1 MAKVSLYLDLR
12 RSDRNGCS
20 SLKLAISHSYQFR
33 YISIGVNLHPDQWD
47 RDRFIVKNTHPQYQS
62 LNMLVSKYKSIA
74 DIALLELEI
83 SGRLSDMTISEIV
96 DVILDRLGSPKRKQR
111 ADHRF
116 FLPCYMEFMQT
127 KKGKTLECYEF
138 TLSKL
143 TSLFPELPKLRM
155 DDIKTAWLI
164 KLENLLSEASCKN
177 TIAIHMVN
185 IRAVFNYALD
195 NEYTINYPFRRYKIR
210 REKTEKRSLEIEQL
224 RELFAADVED
234 WQRPYLDYFKLTF
247 FLIGINAVDLL
258 GAKRTSICNG
268 RLKYRRS
275 KTSGLFS
282 VKLEPEAMELIE
294 KYSGEEHLIK
304 AMESYSKYD
313 DYLHRINKGLQSIGP
328 MRREGRGGK
337 KIRTP
342 LFPKLTTYWA
352 RHTWSTIAAD
362 LDIPDAT
369 ISLALG
375 HAGENRTTDIY
386 IRRNLKKVDEANR
399 KVIDWVLYGKR

>member
-1 MAKVSLYLDLR
+1 M
-12 RSDRNGCS
+12 
-20 SLKLAISHSYQFR
+20 
-33 YISIGVNLHPDQWD
+33 
-47 RDRFIVKNTHPQYQS
+47 
-62 LNMLVSKYKSIA
+62 
-74 DIALLELEI
+74 
-83 SGRLSDMTISEIV
+83 
-96 DVILDRLGSPKRKQR
+96 
-111 ADHRF
+111 
-116 FLPCYMEFMQT
+116 
-127 KKGKTLECYEF
+127 
-138 TLSKL
+138 
-143 TSLFPELPKLRM
+143 
-155 DDIKTAWLI
+155 
-164 KLENLLSEASCKN
+164 
-177 TIAIHMVN
+177 
-185 IRAVFNYALD
+185 FNYGLD

-224 RELFAADVED
+224 RELFATDVED

-258 GAKRTSICNG
+258 GAKRTAICNG

-304 AMESYSKYD
+304 AMESYNKYD
-313 DYLHRINKGLQSIGP
+313 DYLRRINKGLQSIGP

-352 RHTWSTIAAD
+352 RHTWATIAAD

>member
-1 MAKVSLYLDLR
+1 M
-12 RSDRNGCS
+12 
-20 SLKLAISHSYQFR
+20 LKLSVSHMGQSR
-33 YISIGVNLHPDQWD
+33 LINIGINLRPEQWD
-47 RDRFIVKNTHPQYQS
+47 VEKKLVNKNHPHHQM
-62 LNMLVSKYKSIA
+62 LNILANKCKSVA
-74 DIALLELEI
+74 ETALLELQ
-83 SGRLSDMTISEIV
+83 ISEELPNLFINEVV
-96 DVILDRLGSPKRKQR
+96 DVIYERLGKPRKPR
-111 ADHRF
+111 HADLGL
-116 FLPCYMEFMQT
+116 FLNCYKEFMQT

-143 TSLFPELPKLRM
+143 TILFPELPKLRM

-164 KLENLLSEASCKN
+164 KLENLLSETSCKN

-185 IRAVFNYALD
+185 IRAVFNYGLD
-195 NEYTINYPFRRYKIR
+195 NEYTINYPFRCYKIR

-224 RELFAADVED
+224 RELFATDVED

-258 GAKRTSICNG
+258 GAKRTAICNG

-304 AMESYSKYD
+304 AMESYNKYD
-313 DYLHRINKGLQSIGP
+313 DYLRRINKGLQSIGP

-352 RHTWSTIAAD
+352 RHTWATIAAD

>member
-47 RDRFIVKNTHPQYQS
+47 RDHSIVKNTHPQYQS

-74 DIALLELEI
+74 DITLMELEI

-111 ADHRF
+111 ANHRF

-164 KLENLLSEASCKN
+164 KLENLLSETSCKN
-177 TIAIHMVN
+177 TIAIHMVEHPCC
-185 IRAVFNYALD
+185 V
-195 NEYTINYPFRRYKIR
+195 
-210 REKTEKRSLEIEQL
+210 QL
-224 RELFAADVED
+224 RA
-234 WQRPYLDYFKLTF
+234 
-247 FLIGINAVDLL
+247 
-258 GAKRTSICNG
+258 
-268 RLKYRRS
+268 
-275 KTSGLFS
+275 
-282 VKLEPEAMELIE
+282 
-294 KYSGEEHLIK
+294 
-304 AMESYSKYD
+304 
-313 DYLHRINKGLQSIGP
+313 
-328 MRREGRGGK
+328 
-337 KIRTP
+337 
-342 LFPKLTTYWA
+342 
-352 RHTWSTIAAD
+352 
-362 LDIPDAT
+362 
-369 ISLALG
+369 
-375 HAGENRTTDIY
+375 
-386 IRRNLKKVDEANR
+386 
-399 KVIDWVLYGKR
+399 

>member
-1 MAKVSLYLDLR
+1 MSKVTFYLDCRWL
-12 RSDRNGCS
+12 SKDGYAL
-20 SLKLAISHSYQFR
+20 LKLSVSHMGQSR
-33 YISIGVNLHPDQWD
+33 LINIGINLRPEQWD
-47 RDRFIVKNTHPQYQS
+47 VEKKLVNKNHPHHQM
-62 LNMLVSKYKSIA
+62 LNILANKCKSVA
-74 DIALLELEI
+74 ETALLELQ
-83 SGRLSDMTISEIV
+83 ISEELPNLFINEVV
-96 DVILDRLGSPKRKQR
+96 DVIYERLGKPRKPR
-111 ADHRF
+111 HADLGL
-116 FLPCYMEFMQT
+116 FLNCYKEFMQT

-143 TSLFPELPKLRM
+143 TILFPELPKLRM

-164 KLENLLSEASCKN
+164 KLENLLSETSCKN

-185 IRAVFNYALD
+185 IRAVFNYGLD
-195 NEYTINYPFRRYKIR
+195 NEYTINYPFRCYKIR

-224 RELFAADVED
+224 RELFATDVED

-258 GAKRTSICNG
+258 GAKRTAICNG

-304 AMESYSKYD
+304 AMESYNKYD
-313 DYLHRINKGLQSIGP
+313 DYLRRINKGLQSIGP

-352 RHTWSTIAAD
+352 RHTWATIAAD